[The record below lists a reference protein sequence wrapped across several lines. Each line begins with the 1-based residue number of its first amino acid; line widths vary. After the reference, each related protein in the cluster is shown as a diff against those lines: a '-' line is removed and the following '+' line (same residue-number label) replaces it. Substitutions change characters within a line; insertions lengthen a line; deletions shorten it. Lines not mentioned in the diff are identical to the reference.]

1 MRKTFITVWVACAIA
16 AAVLAACKAQD
27 NTPGVASSPQA
38 QADAAHAQIASQSD
52 GARRVTIQE
61 LQDMLVKGEV
71 VVYDTRPQSEYESGH
86 IKGSLS
92 MPLGEVENRAGE
104 LPKDKFIVFYC
115 A

>member
-1 MRKTFITVWVACAIA
+1 MRKTFITVWVACVVA

-27 NTPGVASSPQA
+27 EVPGVASSSQDNAAAARA
-38 QADAAHAQIASQSD
+38 QAAAQTD
-52 GARRVTIQE
+52 GARRVTVEE
-61 LQDMLVKGEV
+61 LQEMLAKGEA
-71 VVYDTRPQSEYESGH
+71 VVYDTRPRSEYDSGH

-92 MPLGEVENRAGE
+92 MPLGEVESRAGE